1 MKRTGPKIR
10 LERVSLTSS
19 SSSSPPWSLAW
30 WSSPPSSVNTHFIWN
45 NTNIMC
51 LNKCQQN
58 YGNYL
63 ELLAT
68 LQKHCQ
74 RSQFVV
80 PRGNSPLHTI
90 YYYYLH
96 HFAMCTTPSTSTSF
110 NLQIFQQLTT
120 YIFDNWHSHEMQ
132 LITFYFDKNI
142 SAKNQEFLSF
152 CFKIIL

>member
-1 MKRTGPKIR
+1 MNSSINSSELLTDEEDWAKDSSGTSQLDIIIIIFT
-10 LERVSLTSS
+10 SLILGMMILTTIIGET
-19 SSSSPPWSLAW
+19 LLYLKQYKHY
-30 WSSPPSSVNTHFIWN
+30 V
-45 NTNIMC
+45 C

-96 HFAMCTTPSTSTSF
+96 HFAMCTTTPSTSTSF
-110 NLQIFQQLTT
+110 NLQIFQQL
-120 YIFDNWHSHEMQ
+120 NN
-132 LITFYFDKNI
+132 LYF
-142 SAKNQEFLSF
+142 
-152 CFKIIL
+152 

>member
-1 MKRTGPKIR
+1 MEMNSSINSSELLTDEEDWAKDSSGTSQLDIIIIIFT
-10 LERVSLTSS
+10 SLILGMMILTTIIGKHT
-19 SSSSPPWSLAW
+19 LYI
-30 WSSPPSSVNTHFIWN
+30 IWN

-110 NLQIFQQLTT
+110 NLQIFQQL
-120 YIFDNWHSHEMQ
+120 NN
-132 LITFYFDKNI
+132 LYFW
-142 SAKNQEFLSF
+142 
-152 CFKIIL
+152 

>member
-1 MKRTGPKIR
+1 MEMNSSINSSELLTDEEDWAKDSSGTSQLDIIIIIFT
-10 LERVSLTSS
+10 SLILGMMILTTIIGKHT
-19 SSSSPPWSLAW
+19 LYI
-30 WSSPPSSVNTHFIWN
+30 IWN

-80 PRGNSPLHTI
+80 SRGNSPLHTI

-110 NLQIFQQLTT
+110 NLQIFQQL
-120 YIFDNWHSHEMQ
+120 NN
-132 LITFYFDKNI
+132 L
-142 SAKNQEFLSF
+142 
-152 CFKIIL
+152 